1 MQMRGSVAGALWGVV
16 LGGVGLGVASIV
28 ADPPAI
34 GEIANL
40 PEAPSVQTEP
50 VPAPAPAVQ
59 EPDVEVTEPA
69 QTPETV
75 ISEPPSAVAETQ
87 SSAPDAPAEIT
98 EEEPVAPETQQSAAE
113 PQVAAVAEIPEAASE
128 TDSAPGSDTPQDI
141 VAPEADDEPR
151 DLDVASDDRPEVTE
165 AVPEAPAAP
174 QTEAITTE
182 VTTEPDSMPVMA
194 EAVPLPKPEPVTEP
208 TAEIEVAPAPAPPA
222 EVAEEV
228 ETTPEVEAAPEREIA
243 EVPQTEPPSD
253 AAVEAPV
260 FAAPPPPPPPPS
272 EPEVAEAPEVAP
284 VPEMPPLATA
294 EQQLAEP
301 ETVEPQPAET
311 LPPLVT
317 EAPSVITPPVA
328 APEETEEQPAQTA
341 EAGQLPQ
348 VITTLPGGNSG
359 VRVIRPGAASQQAGT
374 PAEEV
379 TAEAPAEDE
388 PALTRYAAPFENPQG
403 WPMIG
408 VVLLDDGSSANAPA
422 LAAALP
428 FPVTVVLDP
437 LQDGVNQRMT
447 AYRNQGLEVGLQ
459 VALPFGARAQDV
471 EVAFEAAFDMLPE
484 AVIVYSGGDDL
495 VQSNFA
501 VTEQAVE
508 VLAAEGLGLIAA
520 ERGLSSVL
528 RTAAQAEVPAMAVQR
543 SLTDADIQVIGRAL
557 DQAAFRA
564 RQGTGVV
571 LAGPMTPDML
581 DALGEWA
588 AKADANQIAM
598 APASALLSQN

>member
-34 GEIANL
+34 GDIANL
-40 PEAPSVQTEP
+40 PEAPSVHTEP

-59 EPDVEVTEPA
+59 EPEVEVAEPA
-69 QTPETV
+69 ETPEAV
-75 ISEPPSAVAETQ
+75 ISEPPAAMAEAE
-87 SSAPDAPAEIT
+87 SSAPDAPAKIAED
-98 EEEPVAPETQQSAAE
+98 EPVAPETQQSAVE
-113 PQVAAVAEIPEAASE
+113 PQMTTAADAPDAAVE
-128 TDSAPGSDTPQDI
+128 TDTAPGSDTPQDI
-141 VAPEADDEPR
+141 AAPDADDEPR
-151 DLDVASDDRPEVTE
+151 DLAVASDDRPEVTE
-165 AVPEAPAAP
+165 TVPEAPATP
-174 QTEAITTE
+174 QTDVVVAE
-182 VTTEPDSMPVMA
+182 VTTEPDSKPVMA
-194 EAVPLPKPEPVTEP
+194 EAVPLPEPEPVTEP

-228 ETTPEVEAAPEREIA
+228 ETTPELEAAPEREIA
-243 EVPQTEPPSD
+243 EAPQPEAPSD
-253 AAVEAPV
+253 APAEAPV
-260 FAAPPPPPPPPS
+260 FTPPPAPQ
-272 EPEVAEAPEVAP
+272 PEAVEAPEVAP
-284 VPEMPPLATA
+284 VPEVPPLVTA
-294 EQQLAEP
+294 ERQPAEP
-301 ETVEPQPAET
+301 ETLEPQPAET
-311 LPPLVT
+311 RPPLVA
-317 EAPSVITPPVA
+317 EAPTVITPPVA
-328 APEETEEQPAQTA
+328 EPEEAEEQPAQTA
-341 EAGQLPQ
+341 EAAQLPQ

-359 VRVIRPGAASQQAGT
+359 VRVIRPGTAPQQAGT

-379 TAEAPAEDE
+379 TAETPAEDE

-408 VVLLDDGSSANAPA
+408 VVLLDDGSTPDAPA

-437 LQDGVNQRMT
+437 LQDDVSERMR
-447 AYRNQGLEVGLQ
+447 AYRAQGLEVGLQ

-471 EVAFEAAFDMLPE
+471 EVAFAAAFDMVPE
-484 AVIVYSGGDDL
+484 AVIVYSGGNDL

-508 VLAAEGLGLIAA
+508 VLAAGGLGLIAA

-543 SLTDADIQVIGRAL
+543 SITEQDVQIMGRLL

-571 LAGPMTPDML
+571 LAGPMTP
-581 DALGEWA
+581 ALLTALEEWA
-588 AKADANQIAM
+588 ARADVNQIAM
-598 APASALLSQN
+598 APASALLSQQ